1 VSAAAE
7 LPARLR
13 AVPPPGEVNEVRAY
27 TVEEAAA
34 LLVVSP
40 SFIKALCREGRL
52 RHHYLGKGRGL
63 LRIRHPHLVAYLESC
78 EF

>member
-1 VSAAAE
+1 VSVAAE
-7 LPARLR
+7 LPPRLR
-13 AVPPPGEVNEVRAY
+13 AVPPAAEVNEARAY
-27 TVEEAAA
+27 TAEEAAA
-34 LLVVSP
+34 LLSVSP
-40 SFIKALCREGRL
+40 SFVKALCREGKL